1 MTFWGIVWVI
11 GKYCLTLRLKSRE
24 DAGARQMERVSLRSL
39 KRILDMLKS
48 REDADARQMERGPLR
63 SLKRI
68 RGTYVLKRC

>member
-11 GKYCLTLRLKSRE
+11 GKYCLPLRLKSCE
-24 DAGARQMERVSLRSL
+24 NADAWQMERV
-39 KRILDMLKS
+39 
-48 REDADARQMERGPLR
+48 PLR

>member
-11 GKYCLTLRLKSRE
+11 GKYCLPLRLKSC
-24 DAGARQMERVSLRSL
+24 
-39 KRILDMLKS
+39 
-48 REDADARQMERGPLR
+48 EDADAWQKERVPLC